1 MVSTAHNVEIAST
14 ASTKETV
21 RSGGQIF
28 KLGRGAGHLL
38 SGLPTASDSR
48 P

>member
-1 MVSTAHNVEIAST
+1 MVSTAHNVEIA
-14 ASTKETV
+14 TKETV

-28 KLGRGAGHLL
+28 KLGRAGHLL